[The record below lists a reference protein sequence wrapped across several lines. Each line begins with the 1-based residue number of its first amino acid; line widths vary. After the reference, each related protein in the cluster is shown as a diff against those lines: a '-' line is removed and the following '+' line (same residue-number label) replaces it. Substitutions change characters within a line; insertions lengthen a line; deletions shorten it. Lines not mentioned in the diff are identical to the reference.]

1 MDFHSMLG
9 KLRAIESLG
18 TTGLDQEL
26 HEEAKCNMTEE
37 GDSCP
42 VHGLE
47 ECPVTVSV
55 PMSEDSDDQIEEAKK
70 KKPDADG
77 DGVPDWADKKPG
89 KDDNDETEESVEETI
104 DAGNP
109 HASSLDEL
117 MQKYSTSSDNGL
129 DEEFDGTA
137 TDVLKMVASGD
148 KNAFDVMNH
157 PDDRAEEEAAH
168 ILRAKYDEAA
178 SENHLHPDDDH
189 EEIMDHVV
197 SELAIEY
204 AADTIDE
211 DDGMLDIPLSRLGGG
226 HNGPDSYG
234 YSDIRESLNIVANTV
249 MQDGKVTKSLS
260 VTASDEAAESLAAL
274 LRNAGMVGGYHD
286 HDAAAQIVPAQVMH
300 APEATCSGCG
310 MPEDQCGCDH
320 EAAMENA
327 DHDHGHDHKHSTGEP
342 VDAEDYTWEGP
353 HTNQRF
359 GKIGDNT
366 LMQERAAS
374 LFSSLTEQYRAMLEE
389 ADLAASNAGSM
400 SPLSATKRDKFEKD
414 PNAGEEPVTDGSM
427 SPMSKIKRQSVDN

>member
-1 MDFHSMLG
+1 
-9 KLRAIESLG
+9 
-18 TTGLDQEL
+18 
-26 HEEAKCNMTEE
+26 MTEE
-37 GDSCP
+37 GESCP

-55 PMSEDSDDQIEEAKK
+55 PVSEDSEEQVEEA

-89 KDDNDETEESVEETI
+89 KDDNEETEESVEETI
-104 DAGNP
+104 DPSNP
-109 HASSLDEL
+109 EADSLDEL
-117 MQKYSTSSDNGL
+117 MQKYGSNSQDEL
-129 DEEFDGTA
+129 DEMGYIPNHK
-137 TDVLKMVASGD
+137 DVLKMVAAGD
-148 KNAFDVMNH
+148 KNAFEVMNH
-157 PDDRAEEEAAH
+157 PEDRAEEAAAD
-168 ILRAKYDEAA
+168 ILRAKYDEVA

-189 EEIMDHVV
+189 DEIMDHVV
-197 SELAIEY
+197 SELALSY
-204 AADTIDE
+204 AADSLE
-211 DDGMLDIPLSRLGGG
+211 EEEGMLDIPLSRLGGG

-234 YSDIRESLNIVANTV
+234 YSDIRESLNIVANTS
-249 MQDGKVTKSLS
+249 MQDGKVTKSLT
-260 VTASDEAAESLAAL
+260 VTASDEDAESLAAM
-274 LRNAGMVGGYHD
+274 LRNAGMVGGHHD
-286 HDAAAQIVPAQVMH
+286 HEAAVQIVPAQSMS
-300 APEATCSGCG
+300 APVPTCSGCG

-342 VDAEDYTWEGP
+342 VDVDDYTWEGP

-374 LFSSLTEQYRAMLEE
+374 LFSSLTEQYRAMLSE
-389 ADLAASNAGSM
+389 ADLAASNTGNM